1 MMGAT
6 RHIYTHGRNI
16 KGAPKSIIEF
26 LSSYISIILHYKE
39 IDSPMFKVNSTLKN
53 GFTYSPLYKN
63 SKDYILDSS
72 WDTKL
77 NQNTIKLIRIK
88 DGEIVHRWDPNIA
101 EIVKDF
107 NKSKFDGTIN
117 SMDFKNTRL
126 LHPYLFNDGSIVF
139 GGTFIYKID
148 KNAKL
153 IWQKKIYSHHSIEK
167 DAEDNLWI
175 CCINTNKSIS
185 KKYKLRDDS
194 ILNIDS
200 KTGKILF
207 QKSIFSILKSN
218 GFTRG
223 ELYINP
229 IIDGDSKY
237 FDYFHLNDIQPVIK
251 DTKYW
256 EKGDLFINLR
266 QLNLVLLYRPSTN
279 KIIWKKTGDWLCQHN
294 IDIIDESRIAIFG
307 NNVTT
312 GKYQSTSENLVDGH
326 NIQYI
331 YDFKNDSI
339 SSPYNT
345 LFKKSKIKTFTEG
358 RSRILPNGNIFVEET
373 NHGRLI
379 FGNFNS
385 VFWTYTNRVDKKYL
399 SEFNWCRYITE
410 DEFKKFTFVS
420 KK

>member
-1 MMGAT
+1 MGAT

-153 IWQKKIYSHHSIEK
+153 IWQKKIYSHHSI
-167 DAEDNLWI
+167 
-175 CCINTNKSIS
+175 
-185 KKYKLRDDS
+185 
-194 ILNIDS
+194 
-200 KTGKILF
+200 
-207 QKSIFSILKSN
+207 
-218 GFTRG
+218 
-223 ELYINP
+223 
-229 IIDGDSKY
+229 
-237 FDYFHLNDIQPVIK
+237 
-251 DTKYW
+251 
-256 EKGDLFINLR
+256 
-266 QLNLVLLYRPSTN
+266 
-279 KIIWKKTGDWLCQHN
+279 
-294 IDIIDESRIAIFG
+294 
-307 NNVTT
+307 
-312 GKYQSTSENLVDGH
+312 
-326 NIQYI
+326 
-331 YDFKNDSI
+331 
-339 SSPYNT
+339 
-345 LFKKSKIKTFTEG
+345 
-358 RSRILPNGNIFVEET
+358 
-373 NHGRLI
+373 
-379 FGNFNS
+379 
-385 VFWTYTNRVDKKYL
+385 
-399 SEFNWCRYITE
+399 
-410 DEFKKFTFVS
+410 
-420 KK
+420 